1 MNAPTEEKDIQDWL
15 MILAGQPVPDAHP
28 DTLREAE
35 ALREVLQ
42 CRQHPPRLTSRVL
55 NNVLKKSRKKKVD
68 RPSIL
73 KVLSEIWYWRMGLAM
88 AFSLALVV
96 ILRPLYWSAE
106 TPGLTVKGGLKVCSI
121 KAIQPQNK
129 VEELQQALT
138 QLGMKTQID
147 SRGENRR
154 LTVLGVTEKDH
165 AKLAVWFKQQCPE
178 WGPPVGW
185 EVIIEKAN

>member
-1 MNAPTEEKDIQDWL
+1 MNTLIEEKDTQDWL
-15 MILAGQPVPDAHP
+15 MILAGQPVADAHP

-55 NNVLKKSRKKKVD
+55 NNVLKKSRKEKVD
-68 RPSIL
+68 PPSIL
-73 KVLSEIWYWRMGLAM
+73 KVLSEMWYWRMGLAI
-88 AFSLALVV
+88 ACSFVLVI
-96 ILRPLYWSAE
+96 ILRPLYWSTE
-106 TPGLTVKGGLKVCSI
+106 TPELTVKGGLKVCSL
-121 KAIQPQNK
+121 KAIQPQTK
-129 VEELQQALT
+129 VEELQRALT

-154 LTVLGVTEKDH
+154 LTVVGVTEKDQ
-165 AKLAVWFKQQCPE
+165 AKLAVWFTQQCPE